1 MIWRCGKHKAPPRAV
16 PFDTLRSMEVVMS
29 DLRNLYLLDA
39 RLSYIEQILALLG
52 IIQVDPPPSDFSRLG
67 RSQLEAYRR
76 PGPIVD
82 PAVSDRVRLAESL
95 LHRPP
100 QGDPAA
106 ADRVRLAELLLR
118 RPQPG
123 DPAVSDRVRLA
134 ELLLR
139 RPLHG
144 DPAVT
149 DRVRLEGIDPLLA
162 EWISRLLIGGDP
174 PPEDIG
180 RLTVAELEATLQ
192 AVSENAVRL
201 RSIEG
206 LLNERLKELRDQ
218 APGGR

>member
-1 MIWRCGKHKAPPRAV
+1 MPS
-16 PFDTLRSMEVVMS
+16 LR
-29 DLRNLYLLDA
+29 DIYLIDA
-39 RLSYIEQILALLG
+39 RLSYLEQILAALG
-52 IIQVDPPPSDFSRLG
+52 LINPVDPAPSDISRLG
-67 RSQLEAYRR
+67 VGQVEAFRR

-95 LHRPP
+95 LRRPP

-139 RPLHG
+139 RPPHG
-144 DPAVT
+144 DPPAS
-149 DRVRLEGIDPLLA
+149 DRVRLEGLDPILA
-162 EWISRLLIGGDP
+162 EWIARLLHGGDP
-174 PPEDIG
+174 PPEDIA
-180 RLTVAELEATLQ
+180 RLTANELEATVR
-192 AVSENAVRL
+192 AVSEDIVRL

-206 LLNERLKELRDQ
+206 LLNERLKEVREGEAGKQ
-218 APGGR
+218 

>member
-1 MIWRCGKHKAPPRAV
+1 MP
-16 PFDTLRSMEVVMS
+16 TLP
-29 DLRNLYLLDA
+29 DFYLIDA
-39 RLSYIEQILALLG
+39 RLSYLEQILAALG
-52 IIQVDPPPSDFSRLG
+52 LINPVDPAPSDISRLG
-67 RSQLEAYRR
+67 GSQVEALRR

-95 LHRPP
+95 LRRPP

-139 RPLHG
+139 RPPHG
-144 DPAVT
+144 DPPAS
-149 DRVRLEGIDPLLA
+149 DRVRLEGLDPILA
-162 EWISRLLIGGDP
+162 EWIARLLHGGDP
-174 PPEDIG
+174 PPEDIA
-180 RLTVAELEATLQ
+180 RLTANELEATVR
-192 AVSENAVRL
+192 AVSEDIVRL

-206 LLNERLKELRDQ
+206 LLNERLKEVRESEAGKQ
-218 APGGR
+218 